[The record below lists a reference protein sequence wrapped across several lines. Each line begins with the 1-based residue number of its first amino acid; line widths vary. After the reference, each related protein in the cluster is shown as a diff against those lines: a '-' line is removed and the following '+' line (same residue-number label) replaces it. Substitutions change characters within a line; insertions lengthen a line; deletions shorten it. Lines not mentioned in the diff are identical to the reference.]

1 MLAAVDVDD
10 GSLWRGRR
18 EHFLRLLA
26 EMAATTRIEQD
37 LHAEC
42 TIDRIGAID
51 NTMSKVPEY
60 PQSID
65 DFLKVVRAS
74 GLVAEADLSRTTQ
87 PWLAEA
93 GPLPETLPAALIEA
107 GLLTSW
113 QVEQL
118 RKGKHKGFMLGKYR
132 LLRLLGAGGMSS
144 VYLGENTTLRQKVA
158 IKVLPIKRV
167 DQSSYLARFQR
178 EAQAAFRLSH
188 QNIARAFDLDVAG
201 AVHFIVMEYVEG
213 TDLHG
218 KVKQEGPL
226 DVRDAAEYIR
236 QAAVGLHYA
245 HEEGFVH
252 RDIKPANL
260 MLDRRGTVKIL
271 DLGLALGDDDEQAS
285 LTRDHDEKVLGTA
298 DYLAPEQARDSHK
311 ADRRADIYS
320 LGCTL
325 HYLLVGRAPFAKG
338 KLAERIRAH
347 LNEPAPNLLET
358 RPDVPAAIVE
368 LYFRMMEKHPD
379 ARQQTALEVATA
391 LESWLSASGD
401 GKPRDRIDPPRR
413 QPPRRNPGSG
423 VGSQTPPPRRTGP
436 SSVVL
441 RSGAGSGSGSGSGT
455 GPGRVSRSGIGS
467 GNAGRRAVTAPVKST
482 ADRLTLPVGAPA
494 SAGGPGPAATR
505 PATPAAT
512 GFLDSLSSKQI
523 AGLPLGFWIFVAATV
538 LVAIG
543 LGLMLALR
551 SLGR

>member
-1 MLAAVDVDD
+1 
-10 GSLWRGRR
+10 
-18 EHFLRLLA
+18 
-26 EMAATTRIEQD
+26 
-37 LHAEC
+37 
-42 TIDRIGAID
+42 
-51 NTMSKVPEY
+51 MSKSPEF

-74 GLVAEADLSRTTQ
+74 GLVAEADLARATE

-93 GPLPETLPAALIEA
+93 GPLPEALPAALIEA

-144 VYLGENTTLRQKVA
+144 VYLGENTTLHQKVA
-158 IKVLPIKRV
+158 IKVLPLKRV

-188 QNIARAFDLDVAG
+188 QNIARAFDLDSAG

-260 MLDRRGTVKIL
+260 MLDKRGTVKIL

-347 LNEPAPNLLET
+347 LNEPAPNLLEA
-358 RPDVPAAIVE
+358 RPDVPPAIVE
-368 LYFRMMEKHPD
+368 LYYRMMEKHPD

-391 LESWLSASGD
+391 LESWLSTNGAS
-401 GKPRDRIDPPRR
+401 KPRERHEPPRR
-413 QPPRRNPGSG
+413 HPPRRTPGSG
-423 VGSQTPPPRRTGP
+423 VGPLTPPPRRTSP
-436 SSVVL
+436 SSVAISIVPGSGSG
-441 RSGAGSGSGSGSGT
+441 SGAGSGSGPGSSPGSVPGRSGPDSGSGPQLIPVAARPAPFAQPAVV
-455 GPGRVSRSGIGS
+455 GQP
-467 GNAGRRAVTAPVKST
+467 AGTRPSDTAPDLST
-482 ADRLTLPVGAPA
+482 LSFGDRIP
-494 SAGGPGPAATR
+494 SGGPGPIAGR
-505 PATPAAT
+505 PPAIPAAG
-512 GFLDSLSSKQI
+512 GFLDSLSTKQF
-523 AGLPLGFWIFVAATV
+523 AGLPLGFWLFVAATV
-538 LVAIG
+538 LAAIG
-543 LGLMLALR
+543 LGLTLALR
-551 SLGR
+551 SIGG